1 MIPALLTLT
10 ALAALMLAVLR
21 HRATG
26 RDGLYHCIL
35 WLSKAVTLTGK
46 ALFAASEGYARMRA
60 GVDAAVAAG
69 RQETARA
76 WREAYD
82 A

>member
-21 HRATG
+21 HRETG

-35 WLSKAVTLTGK
+35 WLSQAVTLAGK
-46 ALFAASEGYARMRA
+46 ALYAASEGYARMRA
-60 GVDAAVAAG
+60 GVDAAMVAGRMETVAAWKEA
-69 RQETARA
+69 RQ
-76 WREAYD
+76 
-82 A
+82 

>member
-1 MIPALLTLT
+1 MAPLIVLT

-21 HRATG
+21 HRTTG

-35 WLSKAVTLTGK
+35 WLSKAVTLAGK
-46 ALFAASEGYARMRA
+46 ALYAASEGYARIRA